1 MKKFLAIVVLF
12 TYFAVSSGFVVSMH
26 YCMDR
31 LDSVELGQD
40 HEDKC
45 RKCGMHKDD
54 GCCKDEVV
62 MVKLETSH
70 RAPAGIQTFLSL
82 PMVRSVETG
91 FLLTAFENF
100 PHKNHRISHSPP
112 LSEQDIYLK
121 IVSLEFEIECL

>member
-1 MKKFLAIVVLF
+1 MKKILATLVLF

-31 LDSVELGQD
+31 FDSMELGQD

-45 RKCGMHKDD
+45 RKCGMHKDG

-62 MVKLETSH
+62 MVKLETIH
-70 RAPAGIQTFLSL
+70 RAPAGIQPFLSL
-82 PMVRSVETG
+82 PIVRSVETG

-100 PHKNHRISHSPP
+100 PRTNQRISHSPP
-112 LSEQDIYLK
+112 LNEQYTYLENRVFR
-121 IVSLEFEIECL
+121 I